1 MRGQGALIVFA
12 ALAAGTGAYGADAP
26 KVAELDACSLIVPA
40 DVAAVT
46 GGTIAKSE
54 RDDSGETNEG
64 GGYSST
70 CIWKIDGLA
79 KVPAVKEGA
88 PEPFGGQAFAM
99 LNTIVWPAGSGLAK
113 KYVNDFR
120 DAAKQDL
127 IDATPVPVKAG
138 DDALFWGDGVAV
150 AKGDISFGVSVHVG
164 IDKKAEQAMEEAL
177 AQKIVPRL

>member
-1 MRGQGALIVFA
+1 MRTPV
-12 ALAAGTGAYGADAP
+12 ALAAFAVLGIGACAHAADAP
-26 KVAELDACSLIVPA
+26 KVADRDACSLIAPA

-46 GGTIAKSE
+46 GGAIAKSE

-64 GGYSST
+64 GYSST
-70 CIWKIDGLA
+70 CIWKIDGLP

-127 IDATPVPVKAG
+127 IDAMPVPVKAG

-164 IDKKAEQAMEEAL
+164 TDKKAEQAMEEAL
-177 AQKIVPRL
+177 AKKIVPKL

>member
-1 MRGQGALIVFA
+1 MRAPCVLAAFA
-12 ALAAGTGAYGADAP
+12 ALAISAGAYAADTP
-26 KVAELDACSLIVPA
+26 KVAELNACSLIAPA

-54 RDDSGETNEG
+54 RNDSGETNEG

-70 CIWKIDGLA
+70 CIWKIDGLP
-79 KVPAVKEGA
+79 KVPAAKEGA
-88 PEPFGGQAFAM
+88 PEPFGGAPFAM
-99 LNTIVWPAGSGLAK
+99 LNTIVWPAGSGRAK
-113 KYVNDFR
+113 NYVNDFR

-164 IDKKAEQAMEEAL
+164 TDKKAEQVMEEAL
-177 AQKIVPRL
+177 AKKIVPKL

>member
-1 MRGQGALIVFA
+1 MRVLG
-12 ALAAGTGAYGADAP
+12 ALAAFAAFGISAGANAADAP
-26 KVAELDACSLIVPA
+26 KVAALDACSLIAPA

-46 GGTIAKSE
+46 GGKIARGE
-54 RDDSGETNEG
+54 RNDSGETNEG

-70 CIWKIDGLA
+70 CIWIVDGLA
-79 KVPAVKEGA
+79 KL
-88 PEPFGGQAFAM
+88 PETQDAPFGGASFAM
-99 LNTIVWPAGSGLAK
+99 LNTIVWPSGSGLAK

-127 IDATPVPVKAG
+127 IDATPIPVKAG

-164 IDKKAEQAMEEAL
+164 TDKKAEQAMEEAL
-177 AQKIVPRL
+177 AQKIVPKL

>member
-1 MRGQGALIVFA
+1 MHWQGALA
-12 ALAAGTGAYGADAP
+12 AVATLAVGVGAHATDAP
-26 KVAELDACSLIVPA
+26 KVAELNACSLIAPA

-46 GGTIAKSE
+46 GGIIDKSE
-54 RDDSGETNEG
+54 RNDSGDTNEG

-70 CIWKIDGLA
+70 CIWKIDGMA

-88 PEPFGGQAFAM
+88 PEPFAGQAFAM

-164 IDKKAEQAMEEAL
+164 TDKKAEQAMEEAL
-177 AQKIVPRL
+177 AQKIVPKL